1 MPLVLAS
8 ISTDMS
14 TCELLRDRLFPEP
27 VLQRAQLSDNHKVSA
42 AVVSAILKETDREIS
57 PSCEPAKTTICE
69 PVGAKDCKLLAKL
82 ATVLTNDTP
91 KSCTEEACVRDKV
104 WLLNRAGLRFV
115 NMDMELSWAHSV
127 APAAE
132 PTGLSRSR
140 KQESHIPNEA
150 PNILANIPPVVAA
163 VGDAFDGV

>member
-1 MPLVLAS
+1 M
-8 ISTDMS
+8 STDM
-14 TCELLRDRLFPEP
+14 TKCELLRDRLFPEP

-42 AVVSAILKETDREIS
+42 AVVSAILKEIDREVS

-69 PVGAKDCKLLAKL
+69 PVGAKDCKLLLKL
-82 ATVLTNDTP
+82 ATLLAKGTP
-91 KSCTEEACVRDKV
+91 KSCTEEVCVRDTL

-115 NMDMELSWAHSV
+115 NIDMELSWVHSV

-132 PTGLSRSR
+132 PTGFSRSR

-150 PNILANIPPVVAA
+150 PNILANTPPVVAA